1 MGGQSSQRG
10 PMLTASTKSQSARG
24 VSQSARGDRKTGHKV
39 SNIGEGME
47 AEARTTATKLHAR
60 DHALSYNNLLSSRA
74 LTLFHCDPPP
84 RPPRPFSPNLPRVS
98 PFLAPSCLIGR
109 TG

>member
-24 VSQSARGDRKTGHKV
+24 VSQSARGDTKKGHKV

-47 AEARTTATKLHAR
+47 AGDRTTATKLHAR
-60 DHALSYNNLLSSRA
+60 DHALSRPLIAIIYFLAALLHHCTVTPPPSPPSSLLSQPIPCFS
-74 LTLFHCDPPP
+74 LFL
-84 RPPRPFSPNLPRVS
+84 RQV
-98 PFLAPSCLIGR
+98 I
-109 TG
+109 